1 MTDEK
6 REDLEPREQEDDVE
20 GHRLA
25 DTVDTVD
32 EPDVEGHRLADT
44 VDTVDEPD
52 VEGHMHDMHDM
63 VDYKD

>member
-1 MTDEK
+1 MADEK
-6 REDLEPREQEDDVE
+6 RDELQQGADVE

-25 DTVDTVD
+25 DTVDYVD

-52 VEGHMHDMHDM
+52 VEGHMHDLHELHE
-63 VDYKD
+63 